1 MDTTLTALFFTDDL
15 TKHATINFEK
25 DIKPYKAFFDL
36 PSFDLTSI
44 LNKTDRWLNLHFHI
58 EDKGRDKLHYFSI
71 TYLDNVYKVFE
82 NEQDSLFVSE
92 TTVDTTDQLFDMLL
106 KKLKQ
111 ANSYDRQRLIV
122 MHQKGKAMI
131 TLTEG
136 QLTYL
141 DIILSL
147 VIFILAV
154 YIINKWGRKEKYTIR
169 EKIVI
174 PLLAITT
181 IFLIS
186 NSFITDLRLNKP
198 TVTTTTKVIYNGK
211 NADDS
216 TITQV
221 KHSKS
226 NYYDIKRTHYAP
238 TDIRLTSALK
248 QPITYYNQLILTIIS
263 KDNSDF
269 DRDYDIQ
276 KATVKGK
283 GTIVSK
289 LTLTTHKRVYKNRW
303 SIFALVDKTYE
314 LTATV

>member
-1 MDTTLTALFFTDDL
+1 
-15 TKHATINFEK
+15 
-25 DIKPYKAFFDL
+25 
-36 PSFDLTSI
+36 
-44 LNKTDRWLNLHFHI
+44 
-58 EDKGRDKLHYFSI
+58 
-71 TYLDNVYKVFE
+71 
-82 NEQDSLFVSE
+82 
-92 TTVDTTDQLFDMLL
+92 
-106 KKLKQ
+106 
-111 ANSYDRQRLIV
+111 
-122 MHQKGKAMI
+122 MI

-198 TVTTTTKVIYNGK
+198 TITTTTKIIYNGK

-216 TITQV
+216 TLTQV
-221 KHSKS
+221 KHSDN
-226 NYYDIKRTHYAP
+226 NYYDVKRTHYAP
-238 TDIRLTSALK
+238 TDTRLASTLK
-248 QPITYYNQLILTIIS
+248 QPITYYNQLILTIMS

-269 DRDYDIQ
+269 NQDYDIQ
-276 KATVKGK
+276 KATIKGN